1 MHNIKI
7 LRICFYWFFNAK
19 IPFNLP
25 QFGPPKFLHFR
36 QKIKNRNKKNV
47 MLPNR
52 FPWYVMNP
60 KHQNAQ
66 TRLVFFQ
73 TRYLVVGQTDAHFA
87 KARFFLHWNLYLSLH
102 CISLFGSL
110 THSLCSWRIIVYP
123 VMKSSSSESFLSLIF
138 VLTEAWTNRPGIFLL
153 SIYSATYLLNV
164 WFYPPSY
171 YQLLTLEATTFS
183 VFSKRVF
190 KIWKF

>member
-1 MHNIKI
+1 MLCYPIGFHDMSWTQSTKTHK
-7 LRICFYWFFNAK
+7 LDWFFSRPGTWWWGRQTHILQRQDFFCIEIYTFHYTA
-19 IPFNLP
+19 
-25 QFGPPKFLHFR
+25 FR
-36 QKIKNRNKKNV
+36 C
-47 MLPNR
+47 
-52 FPWYVMNP
+52 
-60 KHQNAQ
+60 
-66 TRLVFFQ
+66 LV
-73 TRYLVVGQTDAHFA
+73 
-87 KARFFLHWNLYLSLH
+87 
-102 CISLFGSL
+102 
-110 THSLCSWRIIVYP
+110 IVYP

-138 VLTEAWTNRPGIFLL
+138 VLTEAWTNRPGLFLL